1 MLGVPQ
7 TWEYEKHG
15 PGGGL
20 LIESPNY
27 PPVLLGKC
35 RVAGP
40 YIELEDNDKIIYSE
54 VHYFT
59 LNSLKSYTSFPSRL
73 KAETKDSVI
82 ELFCDLF
89 TRALS
94 ALVQS
99 LHSLFGKI

>member
-1 MLGVPQ
+1 MAASTGFSVANTANNRLLGVPQ

-40 YIELEDNDKIIYSE
+40 YIELEDNNKIIYSE

-59 LNSLKSYTSFPSRL
+59 LNSLQSYTFSSRL
-73 KAETKDSVI
+73 KAET
-82 ELFCDLF
+82 
-89 TRALS
+89 
-94 ALVQS
+94 
-99 LHSLFGKI
+99 